1 MLVMTERL
9 VLVPL
14 DVTQAREIRA
24 GAHPGAL
31 FDRRPVEWGD
41 GYPDEG
47 DVASAGMYLTQ
58 VESAGCDVQPW
69 GPYKVVRSADG
80 RVIGTIGFHHAPD
93 ADGAV
98 EIGFD
103 IAAPERGNGY
113 AGEALRA
120 MIGHARDLGARQV
133 VGRCEPGNEPSLR
146 VQRGAGMCELGT
158 EAGLV
163 NFAIDLS

>member
-14 DVTQAREIRA
+14 DAAQARLVRA
-24 GAHPGAL
+24 GGAS
-31 FDRRPVEWGD
+31 DGGRPVEWGD

-47 DVASAGMYLTQ
+47 DIASAGRYLTQ
-58 VESAGCDVQPW
+58 VESAGRDVQPW

-80 RVIGTIGFHHAPD
+80 MVIGTIGFQRAPEG
-93 ADGAV
+93 DGTV
-98 EIGFD
+98 EVGFD
-103 IAAPERGNGY
+103 IAAPSRHNGY

-120 MIGHARDLGARQV
+120 IIGHARDLGAHRV
-133 VGRCEPGNEPSLR
+133 IGRSEPENEAGMR
-146 VQRGAGMCELGT
+146 AQRGAGMREIGA

-163 NFAIDLS
+163 DFSIDLR

>member
-14 DVTQAREIRA
+14 DVAQARLVRA
-24 GAHPGAL
+24 GGVADG
-31 FDRRPVEWGD
+31 RRPVEWGA

-47 DVASAGMYLTQ
+47 DVASAGMYLSQ
-58 VESAGCDVQPW
+58 VQVAGCDVQPW
-69 GPYKVVRSADG
+69 GPYKVVCSADG
-80 RVIGTIGFHHAPD
+80 RVIGTIGFHHPPD

-98 EIGFD
+98 EVGFD
-103 IAAPERGNGY
+103 IAAPARGNGY

-120 MIGHARDLGARQV
+120 MIGHARDLGAYRV
-133 VGRCEPGNEPSLR
+133 IGRCEPGNEPSLH
-146 VQRGAGMCELGT
+146 VQRGAGMRELGT

-163 NFAIDLS
+163 DFAIDLH